1 MGIKIEHVK
10 GGGAKGELMPRSGV
24 FLSILGLIKPS
35 VNLLVSTV
43 PSANHVYIAAIITQ
57 VNNIHKMPGHDPAY
71 SMLYI
76 CVHYYFISSL
86 EAGIS

>member
-43 PSANHVYIAAIITQ
+43 PSANHVHIAAIIT
-57 VNNIHKMPGHDPAY
+57 
-71 SMLYI
+71 
-76 CVHYYFISSL
+76 
-86 EAGIS
+86 